1 MFMRMRVATILL
13 LRLTSGARYLW
24 LASDKPMCVFR
35 LSISHMPLFGTTKRE
50 GLVVFRVSETH
61 GSYCM

>member
-24 LASDKPMCVFR
+24 LASDKFMCSLRVLF
-35 LSISHMPLFGTTKRE
+35 SHMPLFGMTKRE